1 MNKKQYSKEKQDAL
15 PESVS
20 IIADDSLDDV
30 FNVCRMN
37 FESSIGYA
45 TLTRGLVVRKISPN
59 DSSVI
64 KHDIGT
70 CFKSLYQAL
79 HAKEHV
85 LSKSEFECLICFL
98 LEYDNKDTS
107 LILAKGYTTITS
119 VKTRIKTRF
128 HKSLHSKSILNKS
141 LSVNEIPSHYW
152 QYRSD
157 FNIFSTFQHVFFLTK
172 QNIDYLC
179 GSLIR

>member
-1 MNKKQYSKEKQDAL
+1 MLKDMNKKQYYKEKQDAL

-20 IIADDSLDDV
+20 ISADDSLDDV
-30 FNVCRMN
+30 FNVCRMD

-98 LEYDNKDTS
+98 LEYDNKDIS

-119 VKTRIKTRF
+119 VKTRIK
-128 HKSLHSKSILNKS
+128 NK
-141 LSVNEIPSHYW
+141 IPQELALKIY
-152 QYRSD
+152 
-157 FNIFSTFQHVFFLTK
+157 TK
-172 QNIDYLC
+172 
-179 GSLIR
+179 